1 MSLESFWIW
10 RVIRQPCSEI
20 YAQEKWELRG
30 GPRTSELCPG
40 ALQTS
45 GSYYIAP
52 SNVAW
57 PFRTSSWN
65 SHKWYIRPKIRPSVR
80 IGYLPPPLTNTGL
93 LGFEYHVNNFGQ
105 KRRFKTLCR
114 GRDQGLDSNYMKY
127 RARITSL
134 VIELDSWVGWS
145 LEWSVIDCLTCYPE
159 SWVIIVPDQ
168 YQVRP
173 HTFSN

>member
-1 MSLESFWIW
+1 MHRRNENWEEGPGPQNYARARFKLPE
-10 RVIRQPCSEI
+10 VIISHPPMLLDHF
-20 YAQEKWELRG
+20 AQAHG
-30 GPRTSELCPG
+30 THINDTSGPRSDRRSE
-40 ALQTS
+40 
-45 GSYYIAP
+45 
-52 SNVAW
+52 
-57 PFRTSSWN
+57 
-65 SHKWYIRPKIRPSVR
+65 

-105 KRRFKTLCR
+105 KRRFKTLWR